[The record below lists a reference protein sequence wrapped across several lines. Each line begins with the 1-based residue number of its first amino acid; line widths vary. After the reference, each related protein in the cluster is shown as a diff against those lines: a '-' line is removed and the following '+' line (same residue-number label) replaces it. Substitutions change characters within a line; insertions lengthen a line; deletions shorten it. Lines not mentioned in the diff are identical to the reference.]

1 MVGLCRGKIALCR
14 GPEVQSLG
22 LLRSMIGLRWR
33 MHCGI
38 VWRWIG
44 HWGRSVG
51 MRWERG
57 ETSRNCSGNKLDTRL
72 MITLAWWRICW
83 AKTQRLCLTKKQSSW
98 NNSFVNSAQHLLMH
112 RNMRF
117 SLEMEPIAVLQRCL
131 EEKLLTI
138 NSIRKYQQRI
148 FSQIYLQSD
157 NNYYKKFTKHH
168 LMIIPLHLIL
178 GYWWGICWLRGWFT
192 PIAACW
198 NIIRGCVR
206 WSFGRQK
213 RIRLNVVIAWWQW
226 PISMWDWDRIGPH
239 FWDKVRRSWLVEQ
252 RVFTSGRVAS
262 AVGRTWHWRLHS

>member
-1 MVGLCRGKIALCR
+1 MVGLCWGKIALCR

-38 VWRWIG
+38 VWRWVG

-83 AKTQRLCLTKKQSSW
+83 AKTQRLCL
-98 NNSFVNSAQHLLMH
+98 LMH

-131 EEKLLTI
+131 
-138 NSIRKYQQRI
+138 
-148 FSQIYLQSD
+148 
-157 NNYYKKFTKHH
+157 
-168 LMIIPLHLIL
+168 IL
-178 GYWWGICWLRGWFT
+178 GYWWGICWLRGWCT
-192 PIAACW
+192 PIAACR

-206 WSFGRQK
+206 WNFGRQK

-226 PISMWDWDRIGPH
+226 PISM
-239 FWDKVRRSWLVEQ
+239 
-252 RVFTSGRVAS
+252 
-262 AVGRTWHWRLHS
+262 